1 MSFPMLDLMVPPD
14 DVILV
19 IDPKVVKP
27 SLEEIKL
34 AFSFLDIDKSGQ
46 VSLANLKKRLGV
58 FFPDMTAKEYKF
70 LMNNR
75 KELTIED
82 LSEFLAENEISD
94 PDFDPIAEAFKVKN
108 KGKNC
113 LARAL
118 FLVEWIVVIITTAIT
133 DTISIDWQA
142 YDHKGIGSIKKERLR
157 EVFDSYGLAGPNLS
171 EEELDMI
178 FRNADVDRDGSVTL
192 EDFRA
197 LVAGQ
202 SKDSNDLTLHS
213 SDNA

>member
-1 MSFPMLDLMVPPD
+1 MATVTPRFKFQTPLGFRPSLGLEKLEHRQISADDYKKKLKLAQLDLLKWQRMIAETKSTVVIVIEGPD
-14 DVILV
+14 AAGKGGAIKRITEKL
-19 IDPKVVKP
+19 DPRLLKVHSIVKP

-118 FLVEWIVVIITTAIT
+118 FLVE
-133 DTISIDWQA
+133 
-142 YDHKGIGSIKKERLR
+142 
-157 EVFDSYGLAGPNLS
+157 
-171 EEELDMI
+171 
-178 FRNADVDRDGSVTL
+178 
-192 EDFRA
+192 
-197 LVAGQ
+197 
-202 SKDSNDLTLHS
+202 
-213 SDNA
+213 